1 MTYRFAS
8 YLYNLHE
15 VGTLLVATERL
26 STGCL
31 NAWFDGSARCVAIGE
46 IVFGEQNLTSSEE
59 VRFLI
64 HQGEDPHPF
73 LNGKDFRQKCILYP
87 FLPLN
92 FKSYYFKITSRI
104 HDNARYPLY

>member
-1 MTYRFAS
+1 M
-8 YLYNLHE
+8 
-15 VGTLLVATERL
+15 ATERL

-73 LNGKDFRQKCILYP
+73 LNGKDFRQKCILYD
-87 FLPLN
+87 FLPSISSPTIS
-92 FKSYYFKITSRI
+92 KSHPEFMIMHGI
-104 HDNARYPLY
+104 HSTD